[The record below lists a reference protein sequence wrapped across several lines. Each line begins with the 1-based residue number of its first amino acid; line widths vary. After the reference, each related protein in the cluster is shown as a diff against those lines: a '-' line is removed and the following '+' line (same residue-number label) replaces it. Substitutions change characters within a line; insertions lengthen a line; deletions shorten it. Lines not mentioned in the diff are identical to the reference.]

1 MEPDHK
7 STATPEKRG
16 GQCVCGDEVMPPAKK
31 RARSPLFSNSDSDE
45 DAADMPTPRTSLLSR
60 IRAVKS
66 DGEKQKT
73 SPDLGNDDE
82 QAAKRQVQPDSDK
95 DAAVTPDAPSSFL
108 RRWTLTAD
116 GCMLPA

>member
-1 MEPDHK
+1 MGPARK
-7 STATPEKRG
+7 PSATLKKRG
-16 GQCVCGDEVMPPAKK
+16 GQRVCDDEVMVPAKK
-31 RARSPLFSNSDSDE
+31 RAQSPLFSDSDSDE
-45 DAADMPTPRTSLLSR
+45 DAADMPTPRPSLLSR
-60 IRAVKS
+60 IRVAKS

-116 GCMLPA
+116 GCMLTA